1 MNSGAIIGGVSACL
15 AIFFLIVVLPG
26 FRIVNEYERGVIFRL
41 GRCKGAKGPGLF
53 YIIPLID
60 KMVKTNLQ
68 VIAAPVASQGVIT
81 KDNVTV
87 VVDAVA
93 YFQVI
98 DPTSSVVK
106 IRDWYTSSQLVA
118 QTTLRSIIGRHELDQ
133 LLSERQLG
141 S

>member
-68 VIAAPVASQGVIT
+68 VIAAPVASQRCDH
-81 KDNVTV
+81 KR
-87 VVDAVA
+87 
-93 YFQVI
+93 Q
-98 DPTSSVVK
+98 
-106 IRDWYTSSQLVA
+106 RDCRRRCRCLFPGY
-118 QTTLRSIIGRHELDQ
+118 
-133 LLSERQLG
+133 
-141 S
+141 

>member
-1 MNSGAIIGGVSACL
+1 MGIVIGVFAC
-15 AIFFLIVVLPG
+15 FLLFLVILILPG
-26 FRIVNEYERGVIFRL
+26 FRIVTEFERGVIFRL

-53 YIIPLID
+53 YMIPLID
-60 KMVKTNLQ
+60 KMIKANLQ

-98 DPTSSVVK
+98 DPT
-106 IRDWYTSSQLVA
+106 A
-118 QTTLRSIIGRHELDQ
+118 
-133 LLSERQLG
+133 
-141 S
+141 